1 MLWPYGE
8 YMTTEPFLESSFLR
22 KLDRLSILTR
32 RAMAGDIQG
41 ERRSPR
47 RGSSVE
53 FADFRPYATGD
64 DIRQIDWNLY
74 ARAERFYLKLFVAE
88 EELNVH
94 LLVDTS
100 ASMDW
105 GTPNKLL
112 YAKQLAA
119 AFGYIALSNLDR
131 VSVNAFGA
139 GPSASQLP
147 GVRGKRGAV
156 PLFGFLQRLSAG
168 KGGDLVK
175 ACRTYMQTAR
185 TPGPLLLCSD
195 LLDAGWK
202 DALSALS
209 SRPFEITVMHV
220 LAPQELD
227 PELDGDF
234 KLVDVESGNPVEISA
249 DLDLLRRYSENLAS
263 WRTEIESFCNGR
275 GMVYLPVNTSV
286 SVEEF
291 VMSRM
296 RKRGV
301 LR

>member
-1 MLWPYGE
+1 M
-8 YMTTEPFLESSFLR
+8 TEPLLDTAFLR
-22 KLDRLSILTR
+22 KLDRLAIVMK
-32 RAMAGDIQG
+32 RAMPGDIQG

-53 FADFRPYATGD
+53 FADYRPYTSGD

-88 EELNVH
+88 EELNIH

-105 GTPNKLL
+105 GQPNKLR
-112 YAKQLAA
+112 YAKQIAA

-131 VSVNAFGA
+131 VSVTAFGA
-139 GPSASQLP
+139 GPGSAQLP
-147 GVRGKRGAV
+147 GVRGKRGAL
-156 PLFGFLQRLSAG
+156 PLFGFLQGLGAG
-168 KGGDLVK
+168 KGGDLAK
-175 ACRTYMQTAR
+175 ACRSYMQAAR

-202 DALSALS
+202 DALGALS
-209 SRPFEITVMHV
+209 SRPFEVTVMHT
-220 LAPQELD
+220 LAPQERE

-234 KLVDVESGNPVEISA
+234 KLVDVESGQPVEISA
-249 DLDLLRRYSENLAS
+249 DLDLLRRYKEQLAA
-263 WRTEIESFCNGR
+263 WQAEIESYCSAR
-275 GMVYLPVNTSV
+275 GMNYLAVDTAVPVD
-286 SVEEF
+286 EF
-291 VMSRM
+291 VISRM
-296 RKRGV
+296 RKRGI

>member
-1 MLWPYGE
+1 M
-8 YMTTEPFLESSFLR
+8 TEPLLASSFIR
-22 KLDRLSILTR
+22 KLDNLSILTR

-53 FADFRPYATGD
+53 FADYRPYAAGD

-88 EELNVH
+88 EELSVH

-105 GTPNKLL
+105 GEPNKLR
-112 YAKQLAA
+112 YARQLAG

-131 VSVNAFGA
+131 VTVSAFGA
-139 GPSASQLP
+139 GPHPVALP
-147 GVRGKRGAV
+147 SVRGKRGAL
-156 PLFGFLQRLSAG
+156 PLFGFLQRLAPG
-168 KGGDLVK
+168 QGGDLAK
-175 ACRTYMQTAR
+175 TCRTYAQTAR

-195 LLDAGWK
+195 LLDTGWR
-202 DALSALS
+202 DALGALS
-209 SRPFEITVMHV
+209 SRPFEVTVMHV
-220 LAPQELD
+220 LAPQEIA

-234 KLVDVESGNPVEISA
+234 KLVDAEGGAPVEISA
-249 DLDLLRRYSENLAS
+249 DIGLIQRYREGLAS
-263 WRTEIESFCNGR
+263 WRAEIEGFCSGR
-275 GMVYLPVNTSV
+275 GMSYLAVDTSV
-286 SVEEF
+286 PVDEF
-291 VMSRM
+291 VLSQLRT
-296 RKRGV
+296 RGV

>member
-1 MLWPYGE
+1 
-8 YMTTEPFLESSFLR
+8 MTTEPLLESSFLR
-22 KLDRLSILTR
+22 KLDRLSIVTR

-47 RGSSVE
+47 RGASVE
-53 FADFRPYATGD
+53 FADFRPYTSGD

-88 EELNVH
+88 EELTVH

-105 GTPNKLL
+105 GSPNKLRH
-112 YAKQLAA
+112 AKQLAA
-119 AFGYIALSNLDR
+119 AFGYIALSNLDQ
-131 VSVNAFGA
+131 VTVTAFGA
-139 GPSASQLP
+139 STNAAQLP

-156 PLFGFLQRLSAG
+156 PLFGFLQRLGASS
-168 KGGDLVK
+168 GGDLAK
-175 ACRTYMQTAR
+175 TCHRYIQTAR
-185 TPGPLLLCSD
+185 NPGPLLLCSD

-220 LAPQELD
+220 LAPQELE

-234 KLVDVESGNPVEISA
+234 KLVDVEGGNPVEISA
-249 DLDLLRRYSENLAS
+249 DLNLLRRYRENLAA
-263 WRTEIESFCNGR
+263 WRAEIESFCAGR
-275 GMVYLPVNTSV
+275 GIAYVPVDTALP
-286 SVEEF
+286 VEEF
-291 VMSRM
+291 VLGRL
-296 RKRGV
+296 RRRGV